1 MLRTLIRFYRRR
13 LSGRGPLAR
22 VSCSF
27 THTESCSSYGLR
39 VSEDRPAP
47 VAVWHILGRL
57 RRCRSHALFRTSS
70 GPLWGPAYD
79 AEPLQHDKRL
89 EAAHEQETTRA
100 AVLRGFGAIAR
111 ECGQPGHARTA
122 ALAARA
128 LDPSG
133 AAQPLL
139 RNGNT
144 LLSGLSARLLSRL
157 ATRVALLAV
166 VALLAANGLAMV
178 VAGPLWAL
186 LGLSTA
192 LTLGSHHRRVA
203 RFQGLLATHAFR
215 IPGAQPARIASATRM
230 PSSALETMPPEYPA
244 PSPVGYRPA
253 TETDWQSA
261 PRRIRTGDDV
271 VVSDATRTASS
282 VR

>member
-1 MLRTLIRFYRRR
+1 M
-13 LSGRGPLAR
+13 SGRGPLAR
-22 VSCSF
+22 VTCSF
-27 THTESCSSYGLR
+27 AHTESGSSYGLR
-39 VSEDRPAP
+39 IADTRAAP
-47 VAVWHILGRL
+47 VAAFHILGGL

-70 GPLWGPAYD
+70 GPLWGSAYD
-79 AEPLQHDKRL
+79 VDPLEHDGRL
-89 EAAHEQETTRA
+89 EALRELESTRA
-100 AVLRGFGAIAR
+100 AVFRGFGATAR
-111 ECGQPGHARTA
+111 ECAQPGDARTA

-139 RNGNT
+139 RNGNR
-144 LLSGLSARLLSRL
+144 LMADLSGRLFRRLAARVVLLALVALSAAS
-157 ATRVALLAV
+157 
-166 VALLAANGLAMV
+166 GLAMV
-178 VAGPLWAL
+178 IAGPLWAVV
-186 LGLSTA
+186 GLSVA

-203 RFQGLLATHAFR
+203 RFRGLLATHVFR
-215 IPGAQPARIASATRM
+215 SPSGQPARIASATLM

-244 PSPVGYRPA
+244 PSPVGYKPA

-261 PRRIRTGDDV
+261 PRGIRMGDEV